1 MRREHK
7 KPMTAASVSVLAEL
21 YQLTGRELLV
31 IPAIG
36 SRMRPLSENTL
47 NQALRRMG
55 FDKTRHTAHGLRASA
70 STMLNESGKWS
81 SDAIEVELA
90 HVDGNEVRRA
100 YHRATYWDERSK
112 MAEWW
117 FGKIEMMRDGR
128 SP

>member
-7 KPMTAASVSVLAEL
+7 KPLNAASIEVLVGL
-21 YQLTGRELLV
+21 HKLTGQETLV
-31 IPAIG
+31 FPAIG
-36 SRMRPLSENTL
+36 SRMKPISENTM

-55 FDKTRHTAHGLRASA
+55 FDQARQTAHGFRASA

-90 HVDGNEVRRA
+90 HIDINAVRRA

-112 MAEWW
+112 MAQWW
-117 FGKIEMMRDGR
+117 GDEVGRMRD
-128 SP
+128 